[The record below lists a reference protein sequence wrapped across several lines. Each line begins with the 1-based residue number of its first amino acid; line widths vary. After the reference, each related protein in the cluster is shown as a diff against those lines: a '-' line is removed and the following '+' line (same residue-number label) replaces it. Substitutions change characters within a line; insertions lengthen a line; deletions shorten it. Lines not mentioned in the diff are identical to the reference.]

1 MRTFAELLREYA
13 ERTGVSD
20 AELARAV
27 GVRRQTIFRW
37 KEGTV
42 ARPRSAED
50 VVRLAGKLRLSDE
63 ERDEFLLA
71 AGFPPVVAAP
81 SRLPASLTL
90 DAGSDMTG
98 AVGDAAEDHAEHVM
112 APMLAAPA
120 PAQTRLRLL
129 LVLGLVLLGALTA
142 WLLFRPRAVYPVSQG
157 DETLIVV
164 GHFVNYTG
172 GSQGYNIPGRIRQA
186 LEREITAARLSNVR
200 VAEWPDPIRTQDVAD
215 EVAARSRAALVIWGE
230 YDSGRVL
237 ARFTV
242 SDGGEVRET
251 APLEKLLSTTDDL
264 SAVINSDLPEDT
276 RFLALL
282 NLSQVLI
289 DRRRPEVAVA
299 LLAQAASHPVE
310 DDAARVTLYFLT
322 GLAAQQKEPPDL
334 DAAIGAYG
342 GALAL
347 RPDLVAASHNRAV
360 ACLKRQ
366 GAGDVDLALADL
378 TRYLVAYPDAAEAL
392 TNRGTAHLLL
402 GGNDHAR
409 QALIDL
415 NRALKLMP
423 DSVEALL
430 NRGLARLRTDEL
442 GWEDDFERVLVLKPG
457 HPGALES
464 LCWAHAVQGR
474 PEDAL
479 PWCEQAL
486 SAADS
491 GPARHGRAIA
501 YALTE
506 EYVLAAEDLE
516 AYLAAL
522 KPPLLEKEVGRVR
535 EWISELRAGRNPFD
549 DGVLN
554 RLRRE

>member
-13 ERTGVSD
+13 ARTGASD

-27 GVRRQTIFRW
+27 GVQRQTIFRW

-50 VVRLAGKLRLSDE
+50 VLRLAGKLRLSDV

-71 AGFPPVVAAP
+71 AGFPPIAAAP
-81 SRLPASLTL
+81 DRLTASLTVE
-90 DAGSDMTG
+90 DDSGATG
-98 AVGDAAEDHAEHVM
+98 AIPGADDDHAEQR
-112 APMLAAPA
+112 LASAPA
-120 PAQTRLRLL
+120 SRAPARPQIRLL
-129 LVLGLVLLGALTA
+129 VVVGLVLLGALTA
-142 WLLFRPRAVYPVSQG
+142 WLLFRPRTVYPVSQG

-164 GHFVNYTG
+164 GQFANYTG
-172 GSQGYNIPGRIRQA
+172 GSQGYNVAGRIRQA
-186 LEREITAARLSNVR
+186 LEREITGARLANVR

-215 EVAARSRAALVIWGE
+215 EVAARSRAALIIWGE

-237 ARFTV
+237 ARFTLL
-242 SDGGEVRET
+242 DGGEVREA
-251 APLEKLLSTTDDL
+251 APLEKLISSTDDL
-264 SAVINSDLPEDT
+264 SAVINSDLTEET
-276 RFLALL
+276 RFLALI
-282 NLSQVLI
+282 NLSQLLI
-289 DRRRPEVAVA
+289 DSSQAEIAVA
-299 LLAQAASHPVE
+299 LLAQAASYPVE
-310 DDAARVTLYFLT
+310 DVAARVTLYFLT
-322 GLAAQQKEPPDL
+322 GLAAQQGQPPDL
-334 DAAIGAYG
+334 DAAIEAYG
-342 GALAL
+342 EALAL
-347 RPDLVAASHNRAV
+347 QPDLAAAYHNRAV

-366 GAGDVDLALADL
+366 AAGDAALALADL
-378 TRYLVAYPDAAEAL
+378 TRYLAAYPDAAEAL

-402 GGNDHAR
+402 GGSIHAE

-415 NRALKLMP
+415 NRALELTP

-430 NRGLARLRTDEL
+430 NRGLARLRTDEV
-442 GWEDDFERVLVLKPG
+442 GWEDDFKRVLALRPG

-464 LCWAHAVQGR
+464 LCWAYAVQGR

-486 SAADS
+486 STADS

-506 EYVLAAEDLE
+506 EYVLAVEDLE

-522 KPPLLEKEVGRVR
+522 KPPLLEREENRVR
-535 EWISELRAGRNPFD
+535 EWLSELRAGRNPFD
-549 DGVLN
+549 AGVLKP
-554 RLRRE
+554 LRQE

>member
-1 MRTFAELLREYA
+1 MRTFAEFLREYA
-13 ERTGVSD
+13 ARTGVSD

-50 VVRLAGKLRLSDE
+50 VVRLAGKLRLSDA

-81 SRLPASLTL
+81 ARLAAPLTL
-90 DAGSDMTG
+90 ADDGGGAGASP
-98 AVGDAAEDHAEHVM
+98 VAADDHAEHVM
-112 APMLAAPA
+112 ASAPAAPP
-120 PAQTRLRLL
+120 PARPRLRLL
-129 LVLGLVLLGALTA
+129 VMVGLVLLGALTA
-142 WLLFRPRAVYPVSQG
+142 WLLFRPRTVYPVSQG
-157 DETLIVV
+157 DETLIVA
-164 GHFVNYTG
+164 GQFANYTG
-172 GSQGYNIPGRIRQA
+172 GSQGYNVPGRITQA
-186 LEREITAARLSNVR
+186 LEREIAGARLANVR
-200 VAEWPDPIRTQDVAD
+200 VAEWPEPIRSQDMAD

-237 ARFTV
+237 VRFTV
-242 SDGGEVRET
+242 SDGGEVREA
-251 APLEKLLSTTDDL
+251 APLEKLISSTDDL
-264 SAVINSDLPEDT
+264 SAVINSDLPEET

-289 DRRRPEVAVA
+289 DRGQAETAAA
-299 LLAQAASHPVE
+299 LLAQAASHPVQ
-310 DDAARVTLYFLT
+310 DPDGQITLYFLT
-322 GLAAQQKEPPDL
+322 GLAAQQGQPPDL
-334 DAAIGAYG
+334 DAAIRAYG
-342 GALAL
+342 EALAL
-347 RPDLVAASHNRAV
+347 RPDLVAAYHNRAV

-366 GAGDVDLALADL
+366 AAGDAGLALADL
-378 TRYLVAYPDAAEAL
+378 TRYLAAYPDAAEAL

-549 DGVLN
+549 TGVLN

>member
-13 ERTGVSD
+13 ARTGASD

-50 VVRLAGKLRLSDE
+50 VVRLAGKLRLSDA

-81 SRLPASLTL
+81 AR
-90 DAGSDMTG
+90 
-98 AVGDAAEDHAEHVM
+98 
-112 APMLAAPA
+112 LAAPITLNADDGATGVVPGAADDRQEYVMSPVPAALA
-120 PAQTRLRLL
+120 PARPRFRF
-129 LVLGLVLLGALTA
+129 LVMIGLVLLGALTA
-142 WLLFRPRAVYPVSQG
+142 WLLFRPRVVYPVSQG

-164 GHFVNYTG
+164 GQFANYTG
-172 GSQGYNIPGRIRQA
+172 GSQGYNVPGRIRQA
-186 LEREITAARLSNVR
+186 LEREIAGARLANVR

-215 EVAARSRAALVIWGE
+215 EVAARSRAALLIWGE

-242 SDGGEVRET
+242 SDGGEVREA
-251 APLEKLLSTTDDL
+251 APLERLIATTDDL
-264 SAVINSDLPEDT
+264 SAVVNSDLPEEA

-289 DRRRPEVAVA
+289 DRSQADMATA
-299 LLAQAASHPVE
+299 LLAQAASHGVQ
-310 DDAARVTLYFLT
+310 DAAGKITLYFLT
-322 GLAAQQKEPPDL
+322 GLAAQQGQPPDL
-334 DAAIGAYG
+334 DAAIEAYG
-342 GALAL
+342 EALAL
-347 RPDLVAASHNRAV
+347 RPDLVAAYHNRAV

-366 GAGDVDLALADL
+366 AAGDVELALADL
-378 TRYLVAYPDAAEAL
+378 TRYLAAYPDAAEAL

-415 NRALKLMP
+415 NRALEFTP

-430 NRGLARLRTDEL
+430 NRGLARLRMDEV
-442 GWEDDFERVLVLKPG
+442 GWEDDFKRVLALRAG
-457 HPGALES
+457 HPGALDS
-464 LCWAHAVQGR
+464 LCWAHAVQRR

-479 PWCEQAL
+479 PWCGQAL

-501 YALTE
+501 YALMG

-516 AYLAAL
+516 AYLATL
-522 KPPLLEKEVGRVR
+522 KPPLLEKEEVRVR
-535 EWISELRAGRNPFD
+535 EWLGELRAGRSPFD
-549 DGVLN
+549 AGVLN
-554 RLRRE
+554 MLRQE